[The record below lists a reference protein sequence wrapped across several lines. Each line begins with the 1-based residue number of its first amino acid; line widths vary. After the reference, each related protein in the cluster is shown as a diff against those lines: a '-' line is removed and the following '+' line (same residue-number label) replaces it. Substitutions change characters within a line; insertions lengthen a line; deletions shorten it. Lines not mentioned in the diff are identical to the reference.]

1 MSKRDLLNFDGLS
14 RREFD
19 GILRLA
25 AELKGKQKRGIA
37 HRLLAGKAMA
47 LVFEKP
53 SLRTRS
59 TFALGMTQLGGT
71 AIYLGPAEVGLGSR
85 ETPADCAR
93 NLDRWFDLITVRTFA
108 HRIIAEMAEYSSVP
122 VINALTDSYHPCQ
135 VLADCQT
142 LIEHKGKLDGLKIV
156 FVGDGNN
163 MVHSWLEAA
172 AIVPFSFALACPKGY
187 EPAATILNQA
197 LANGAKVAV
206 THSVEEAVNGADAI
220 YTDVWTSMGQEK
232 ESPARVNDFRP
243 YQVNS
248 RVVALAKKDALVMH
262 CLPAHRG
269 EEITHEV
276 LESPQCV
283 AFDQAENR
291 LHAQKAVMVWLLNGF
306 ASSKV
311 RRFKGSRKPTA
322 SRGSRKK

>member
-1 MSKRDLLNFDGLS
+1 MKKRDLLNFAGMS

-19 GILRLA
+19 RLLQLG
-25 AELKGKQKRGIA
+25 AELKRKQKRGTA
-37 HRLLAGKAMA
+37 HRLLAGKSMA

-59 TFALGMTQLGGT
+59 TFAVGITQLGGS
-71 AIYLGPAEVGLGSR
+71 AVYLGPSEVGLGTR

-108 HRIIAEMAEYSSVP
+108 HKIIEEMAEYSSVP
-122 VINALTDSYHPCQ
+122 VINALTDAYHPCQ

-142 LIEHKGKLDGLKIV
+142 LIEQKGKLDGLKIV

-187 EPAATILNQA
+187 EPDADILQQA
-197 LANGAKVAV
+197 RSQGAKIVV
-206 THSVEEAVNGADAI
+206 THSVDEAVVGADAI

-232 ESPARVNDFRP
+232 EAQERLTAFRP

-248 RVVALAKKDALVMH
+248 RVVAMAKKNAVVMH

-276 LESPQCV
+276 LESPACV

-291 LHAQKAVMVWLLNGF
+291 LHAQKAVMVWLLQG
-306 ASSKV
+306 SK
-311 RRFKGSRKPTA
+311 S
-322 SRGSRKK
+322 SRGQGSTKTKRGSKKSR

>member
-1 MSKRDLLNFDGLS
+1 MKKRDLLNFAGMS

-19 GILRLA
+19 GILKLA
-25 AELKGKQKRGIA
+25 AELKRKQQRGIS
-37 HRLLAGKAMA
+37 HRLLAGKELA

-59 TFALGMTQLGGT
+59 TFAVGISQLGGN
-71 AIYLGPAEVGLGSR
+71 AVYLGPSEVGLGTR
-85 ETPADCAR
+85 ETPADCSR

-108 HRIIAEMAEYSSVP
+108 HKIIEEMAEYSSVP
-122 VINALTDSYHPCQ
+122 VINALTDLYHPCQ

-187 EPAATILNQA
+187 EPDPEVVRKARSQ
-197 LANGAKVAV
+197 GAEIVITQSVQTAVA
-206 THSVEEAVNGADAI
+206 GADAI

-232 ESPARVNDFRP
+232 EQQDRLNAFRG

-248 RVVALAKKDALVMH
+248 GVVAMAKKNAVVMH

-291 LHAQKAVMVWLLNGF
+291 LHAQKAAMVWLLNGF
-306 ASSKV
+306 KV
-311 RRFKGSRKPTA
+311 TTKKSGK
-322 SRGSRKK
+322 RGSKKSR